1 MADKNSV
8 SEVNNPVTPTT
19 ATPATSSAGST
30 GAGPKFRLDDA
41 NLRSSYSNFVNVNS
55 TREETVLLF
64 GMHQAW
70 TANQKEVQV
79 QLTDRIIMSPYAAK
93 RLATLLN
100 RVIQEH
106 ENRFGLL
113 GEKAEA

>member
-1 MADKNSV
+1 MADNTNAP
-8 SEVNNPVTPTT
+8 ETNPGSP
-19 ATPATSSAGST
+19 ATPSTAAGST
-30 GAGPKFRLDDA
+30 AAAAAGPKFRLDDS

-106 ENRFGLL
+106 EARFGVL
-113 GEKAEA
+113 GDRSDA